1 MQGSSRA
8 EAIVIGQKLQ
18 VSGQPHPAGTLDSMN
33 ATLAETT
40 EHAFRTLGGLRF
52 SKGHGTGNDFVLV
65 ADPEGGHSI
74 APEQVAALCDRHRG
88 IGGDGLI
95 RAVPSRFLPEGREL
109 LAAAPDAEW
118 FMDYRN
124 GDGSLSEMCGNGVRV
139 FVHLL
144 RTEGLVDLPDGGA
157 LTIGTRAG
165 AKTVVRTGEDYAVDM
180 GPWEFIF
187 PGEATA
193 KAMDSLVTADGLEVP
208 RPALSVSMGNPHT
221 VVALAE
227 LSELAGT
234 RLYSAPVVDPVP
246 ANGTNVEF
254 VVPSEPLVHEGVG
267 SITMRVHERGV
278 GETQSCGT
286 GACAAA
292 VAIRH
297 WAGAEAPD
305 TWRVHVPGG
314 VVGVK
319 FFAGPGGQEH
329 VELSGPAVIV
339 ASGTLS

>member
-1 MQGSSRA
+1 MDDT
-8 EAIVIGQKLQ
+8 L
-18 VSGQPHPAGTLDSMN
+18 AGTAASTAHADTTALSG
-33 ATLAETT
+33 LA
-40 EHAFRTLGGLRF
+40 F
-52 SKGHGTGNDFVLV
+52 SKGHGTGNDFVLI
-65 ADPEGGHSI
+65 ADPHGALEVT
-74 APEQVAALCDRHRG
+74 AEQVAALCDRHRG

-95 RAVPSRFLPEGREL
+95 RAVPSRFLPEGAEL
-109 LAAAPDAEW
+109 LAQHPEAEW

-139 FVHLL
+139 FVHFLVQQ
-144 RTEGLVDLPDGGA
+144 GLVDLPAGES
-157 LTIGTRAG
+157 LVIGTRAG
-165 AKTVVRTGEDYAVDM
+165 IKTVVRTASGYAVDM

-193 KAMDSLVTADGLEVP
+193 RAMDSLVSAHGLDVA

-227 LSELAGT
+227 QAELDAT
-234 RLYSAPVVDPVP
+234 ELFAAPRVDPEP
-246 ANGTNVEF
+246 PHGTNVEF
-254 VVPSEPLVHEGVG
+254 VVPAEPLVHDGVG
-267 SITMRVHERGV
+267 AISMRVHERGV
-278 GETQSCGT
+278 GETLSCGT

-297 WAGAEAPD
+297 WAGQGAPD
-305 TWRVHVPGG
+305 AWNVTVPGG

-319 FFAGPGGQEH
+319 FFVAPDGHEH

>member
-1 MQGSSRA
+1 M
-8 EAIVIGQKLQ
+8 
-18 VSGQPHPAGTLDSMN
+18 D
-33 ATLAETT
+33 ATAVETN
-40 EHAFRTLGGLRF
+40 EPAFRALGGLRF
-52 SKGHGTGNDFVLV
+52 SKGHGTGNDFVLI
-65 ADPEGGHSI
+65 ADPDGVHTI
-74 APEQVAALCDRHRG
+74 DAEQVAALCDRHRG

-95 RAVPSRFLPEGREL
+95 RAVPSRYLSEGREL
-109 LAAAPDAEW
+109 LLTSPDAEW

-139 FVHLL
+139 FVHFL
-144 RTEGLVDLPDGGA
+144 RSEGLVDMPDGGA
-157 LTIGTRAG
+157 LTIGTRG
-165 AKTVVRTGEDYAVDM
+165 GVKTVVRTGENYAVDM

-227 LSELAGT
+227 LSELEST
-234 RLYSAPVVDPVP
+234 RLYTAPKVDPVP

-254 VVPSEPLVHEGVG
+254 VVPSEPLVHNGIGTV
-267 SITMRVHERGV
+267 TMRVHERGV

-305 TWRVHVPGG
+305 SWQVSVPGG

-319 FFAGPGGQEH
+319 FFAGAGGHEH

-339 ASGTLS
+339 ATGTLS

>member
-1 MQGSSRA
+1 M
-8 EAIVIGQKLQ
+8 
-18 VSGQPHPAGTLDSMN
+18 D
-33 ATLAETT
+33 ATPAETT
-40 EHAFRTLGGLRF
+40 EPAFRTLGGLRF
-52 SKGHGTGNDFVLV
+52 SKGHGTGNDFVLI
-65 ADPEGGHSI
+65 ADPDGVHTIDAG
-74 APEQVAALCDRHRG
+74 QVAALCDRHRG

-95 RAVPSRFLPEGREL
+95 RAVPSRYLSEGREL
-109 LAAAPDAEW
+109 LLSSPEAEW

-139 FVHLL
+139 FVHFL
-144 RTEGLVDLPDGGA
+144 RAEGLVDVPDGGA
-157 LTIGTRAG
+157 LTIGTRG
-165 AKTVVRTGEDYAVDM
+165 GVKTVVRAGDTYAVDM

-187 PGEATA
+187 PGDATA

-227 LSELAGT
+227 LSELEAT
-234 RLYSAPVVDPVP
+234 RLYTAPQVDPVP
-246 ANGTNVEF
+246 TNGTNVEF
-254 VVPSEPLVHEGVG
+254 VVPAEPLVHNGIGTV
-267 SITMRVHERGV
+267 TMRVHERGV

-305 TWRVHVPGG
+305 SWQVHVPGG

-319 FFAGPGGQEH
+319 FFSGAGGHEH
-329 VELSGPAVIV
+329 VELSGPAEIV
-339 ASGTLS
+339 ATGTLS

>member
-1 MQGSSRA
+1 
-8 EAIVIGQKLQ
+8 
-18 VSGQPHPAGTLDSMN
+18 MN
-33 ATLAETT
+33 ATPAETL
-40 EHAFRTLGGLRF
+40 EPAVPTLAGLRF
-52 SKGHGTGNDFVLV
+52 SKGHGTGNDFVLI
-65 ADPEGGHSI
+65 ADPDGVHTI
-74 APEQVAALCDRHRG
+74 AADQVAALCDRHRG

-109 LAAAPDAEW
+109 LEGFPDAEW

-139 FVHLL
+139 FVHFL
-144 RTEGLVDLPDGGA
+144 RAEGLVDLPDGGA
-157 LTIGTRAG
+157 LTIGTRG
-165 AKTVVRTGEDYAVDM
+165 GVKTVVRTGEDYAVDM

-208 RPALSVSMGNPHT
+208 RPAISVSMGNPHT

-227 LSELAGT
+227 LSELEAT
-234 RLYSAPVVDPVP
+234 RLFTAPHVDPTP
-246 ANGTNVEF
+246 PNGTNVEF
-254 VVPSEPLVHEGVG
+254 VVPSEPLVHDGVG
-267 SITMRVHERGV
+267 TVTMRVHERGV

-297 WAGAEAPD
+297 WAGAGAPD
-305 TWRVHVPGG
+305 AWNVKVPGG

-319 FFAGPGGQEH
+319 FFAGAGGHEH

>member
-1 MQGSSRA
+1 MN
-8 EAIVIGQKLQ
+8 EALAVTPERTDSKL
-18 VSGQPHPAGTLDSMN
+18 
-33 ATLAETT
+33 
-40 EHAFRTLGGLRF
+40 RGLRF

-65 ADPEGGHSI
+65 ADPSGVHTIDAG
-74 APEQVAALCDRHRG
+74 QVATLCDRHRG

-95 RAVPSRFLPEGREL
+95 RAVPSRFLPEGQEL
-109 LAAAPDAEW
+109 LATSPDAEW

-139 FVHLL
+139 FVHFLIA
-144 RTEGLVDLPDGGA
+144 EGLVDLPAGGS
-157 LTIGTRAG
+157 LNIGTRG
-165 AKTVVRTGEDYAVDM
+165 GVKTVVRTGDDYAVDM

-187 PGEATA
+187 PGEAAA
-193 KAMDSLVTADGLEVP
+193 KAMDSLVSADGLEVP

-227 LSELAGT
+227 LSELEAT
-234 RLYSAPVVDPVP
+234 RLFTAPDVDPVP

-254 VVPSEPLVHEGVG
+254 VVPADPLVHDGVG
-267 SITMRVHERGV
+267 TATMRVHERGV
-278 GETQSCGT
+278 GETLSCGT

-297 WAGAEAPD
+297 WAGTAAPD
-305 TWRVHVPGG
+305 AWNINVPGG

-319 FFAGPGGQEH
+319 FFPGPDGREH

-339 ASGTLS
+339 AGGTLS

>member
-1 MQGSSRA
+1 MDATPA
-8 EAIVIGQKLQ
+8 EITQPA
-18 VSGQPHPAGTLDSMN
+18 VSK
-33 ATLAETT
+33 
-40 EHAFRTLGGLRF
+40 LGGLRF
-52 SKGHGTGNDFVLV
+52 SKGHGTGNDFVLI
-65 ADPEGGHSI
+65 ADPDGI
-74 APEQVAALCDRHRG
+74 QTIDAEQVAALCDRHRG

-95 RAVPSRFLPEGREL
+95 RAVPSRYLSEGREL
-109 LAAAPDAEW
+109 LRTSPDAEW

-139 FVHLL
+139 FVHFL
-144 RTEGLVDLPDGGA
+144 RAEGLVDLPDGGA
-157 LTIGTRAG
+157 LTIGTRG
-165 AKTVVRTGEDYAVDM
+165 GGKTVVRTGDSYAVDM

-227 LSELAGT
+227 LSELEST
-234 RLYSAPVVDPVP
+234 RLFTAPVVDPVP
-246 ANGTNVEF
+246 AHGTNVEF
-254 VVPSEPLVHEGVG
+254 VVPSEPLVHDGVG
-267 SITMRVHERGV
+267 TVTMRVHERGV

-297 WAGAEAPD
+297 WAGPEAPD
-305 TWRVHVPGG
+305 AWQVHVPGG

-319 FFAGPGGQEH
+319 FFAGAAGHEH

>member
-1 MQGSSRA
+1 MDATPA
-8 EAIVIGQKLQ
+8 E
-18 VSGQPHPAGTLDSMN
+18 N
-33 ATLAETT
+33 T
-40 EHAFRTLGGLRF
+40 EPAFRTLGGLRF
-52 SKGHGTGNDFVLV
+52 SKGHGTGNDFVLI
-65 ADPEGGHSI
+65 ADPDGVHTIDAG
-74 APEQVAALCDRHRG
+74 QVAALCDRHRG
-88 IGGDGLI
+88 IGADGLI
-95 RAVPSRFLPEGREL
+95 RAVPSRYLAEGREL
-109 LAAAPDAEW
+109 LGTSPEAEW

-139 FVHLL
+139 FVHFL
-144 RTEGLVDLPDGGA
+144 RAEGLVDLPDGGS
-157 LTIGTRAG
+157 LTIGTRG
-165 AKTVVRTGEDYAVDM
+165 GVKTVVRTGETYAVDM

-193 KAMDSLVTADGLEVP
+193 KAMDSLVTADGLDVP

-227 LSELAGT
+227 LSELEAT
-234 RLYSAPVVDPVP
+234 RLYTAPQVDPVP

-254 VVPSEPLVHEGVG
+254 VVPSEPLFHNGVG
-267 SITMRVHERGV
+267 TVTMRVHERGV

-305 TWRVHVPGG
+305 SWQVNVPGG

-319 FFAGPGGQEH
+319 FFAGAGGHEH

-339 ASGTLS
+339 ATGTLS

>member
-1 MQGSSRA
+1 
-8 EAIVIGQKLQ
+8 
-18 VSGQPHPAGTLDSMN
+18 MN
-33 ATLAETT
+33 ATPAETPGS
-40 EHAFRTLGGLRF
+40 ALRSLSGLRF

-65 ADPEGGHSI
+65 ADPEGTQAMGADH
-74 APEQVAALCDRHRG
+74 AATLCDRHRG
-88 IGGDGLI
+88 IGADGLI

-124 GDGSLSEMCGNGVRV
+124 ADGSLSEMCGNGVRV
-139 FVHLL
+139 FVHFL
-144 RTEGLVDLPDGGA
+144 RTEGLIDLPDGAA
-157 LTIGTRAG
+157 LTIGTRG
-165 AKTVVRTGEDYAVDM
+165 GVKTVVRTGDGYAVDM

-187 PGEATA
+187 PGEASA

-227 LSELAGT
+227 LSELEGT
-234 RLYSAPVVDPVP
+234 RLFTAPKVDPVP
-246 ANGTNVEF
+246 PNGTNVEF
-254 VVPSEPLVHEGVG
+254 VVPSEPLVNDGVG
-267 SITMRVHERGV
+267 SVTMRVHERGV

-305 TWRVHVPGG
+305 AWRVHVPGG

-319 FFAGPGGQEH
+319 FFAGPGGHEH

>member
-1 MQGSSRA
+1 
-8 EAIVIGQKLQ
+8 
-18 VSGQPHPAGTLDSMN
+18 MN
-33 ATLAETT
+33 ATPAETL
-40 EHAFRTLGGLRF
+40 EPAVATLAGLRF
-52 SKGHGTGNDFVLV
+52 SKGHGTGNDFVLI
-65 ADPEGGHSI
+65 ADPDGVHTI
-74 APEQVAALCDRHRG
+74 APAQVAALCDRHLG

-95 RAVPSRFLPEGREL
+95 RAVPSRFLPEGRDL
-109 LAAAPDAEW
+109 LEGSPDAEW

-139 FVHLL
+139 FVHFL
-144 RTEGLVDLPDGGA
+144 RAEGLVDLPDGGA
-157 LTIGTRAG
+157 LTIGTRG
-165 AKTVVRTGEDYAVDM
+165 GVKTVVRTGEDYAVDM

-208 RPALSVSMGNPHT
+208 RPAISVSMGNPHT

-227 LSELAGT
+227 LSELEAT
-234 RLYSAPVVDPVP
+234 RLFTAPHVDPTP
-246 ANGTNVEF
+246 PNGTNVEF
-254 VVPSEPLVHEGVG
+254 VVPSEPLVHDGVG
-267 SITMRVHERGV
+267 TVTMRVHERGV

-297 WAGAEAPD
+297 WAGAGAPD
-305 TWRVHVPGG
+305 AWNVKVPGG

-319 FFAGPGGQEH
+319 FFAGAGGHEH

>member
-1 MQGSSRA
+1 MDA
-8 EAIVIGQKLQ
+8 TPTETLE
-18 VSGQPHPAGTLDSMN
+18 PAFAS
-33 ATLAETT
+33 
-40 EHAFRTLGGLRF
+40 LGGLRF
-52 SKGHGTGNDFVLV
+52 SKGHGTGNDFVLI
-65 ADPEGGHSI
+65 ADPDGVHTI
-74 APEQVAALCDRHRG
+74 AADQVSALCDRHRG

-109 LAAAPDAEW
+109 LEATPDAEW

-139 FVHLL
+139 FVHFL
-144 RTEGLVDLPDGGA
+144 RAEGLVDLPDGGA
-157 LTIGTRAG
+157 LTIGTRG
-165 AKTVVRTGEDYAVDM
+165 GVKTVVRTGEDYAVDM

-208 RPALSVSMGNPHT
+208 RPAISVSMGNPHT

-227 LSELAGT
+227 LSELEAT
-234 RLYSAPVVDPVP
+234 RLFTAPHVDPTP

-254 VVPSEPLVHEGVG
+254 VVPAEPLVHGGVG
-267 SITMRVHERGV
+267 TITMRVHERGV

-297 WAGAEAPD
+297 WAGAGAPD
-305 TWRVHVPGG
+305 AWNVKVPGG

-319 FFAGPGGQEH
+319 FFAGAGGHEH

>member
-1 MQGSSRA
+1 
-8 EAIVIGQKLQ
+8 
-18 VSGQPHPAGTLDSMN
+18 MN
-33 ATLAETT
+33 DNPTETT
-40 EHAFRTLGGLRF
+40 EPALSTLSGLRF

-65 ADPEGGHSI
+65 ADPEGNHAIG
-74 APEQVAALCDRHRG
+74 AGQAAALCDRHRG
-88 IGGDGLI
+88 IGADGLI

-109 LAAAPDAEW
+109 LAGAPDAEW

-124 GDGSLSEMCGNGVRV
+124 ADGSLSEMCGNGVRV
-139 FVHLL
+139 FVHFL
-144 RTEGLVDLPDGGA
+144 RAEGLIDLPDGGS
-157 LTIGTRAG
+157 LTIGTRG
-165 AKTVVRTGEDYAVDM
+165 GVKTVVRTGDGYAVDM

-187 PGEATA
+187 PGEASA

-227 LSELAGT
+227 LGELAGT
-234 RLYSAPVVDPVP
+234 RLFTVPKVNPVP
-246 ANGTNVEF
+246 VNGTNVEF
-254 VVPSEPLVHEGVG
+254 VVPAEPLVHGGVG
-267 SITMRVHERGV
+267 SVTMRVHERGV

-305 TWRVHVPGG
+305 AWRVHVPGG

-319 FFAGPGGQEH
+319 FFAGPGGHEH